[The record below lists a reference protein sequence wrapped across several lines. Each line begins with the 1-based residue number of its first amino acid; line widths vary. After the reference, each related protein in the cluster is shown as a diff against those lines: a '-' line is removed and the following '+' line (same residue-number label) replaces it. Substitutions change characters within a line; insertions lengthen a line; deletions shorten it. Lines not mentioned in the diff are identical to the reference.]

1 MSRKV
6 KECDGYQRQR
16 LLVQPGMTFYRQ
28 FRPRCNSLNFDEWIG
43 LDIKYIREHSLRMAA
58 LIRCMKKAPKT
69 ALCAKE
75 TKKEPETFRFPAFS
89 GS

>member
-6 KECDGYQRQR
+6 KEYDGYQRQR

-43 LDIKYIREHSLRMAA
+43 LDIKYIREHSFR
-58 LIRCMKKAPKT
+58 IDWKIIFG
-69 ALCAKE
+69 
-75 TKKEPETFRFPAFS
+75 TFRAVI
-89 GS
+89 GVNGE